1 MKRLALVLAVSFAV
15 AGAAQAAD
23 PKATYASKC
32 ALCHGPDGK
41 GNTAAGKKF
50 GVKDLTASKLSAAE
64 IEGVI
69 AKGKGADSKMKG
81 FEGKIAPDEIKALAG
96 FIKGGLK

>member
-1 MKRLALVLAVSFAV
+1 VKRLALVLAVSFAV

-23 PKATYASKC
+23 PKATFASKC

-50 GVKDLTASKLSAAE
+50 GVKDLTATKLSAAE
-64 IEGVI
+64 LEGVI
-69 AKGKGADSKMKG
+69 AKGRGTAMKP
-81 FEGKIAPDEIKALAG
+81 FEGKLSPEEIKAMAG